1 MVNENRVLIFY
12 ITEHSGHHSAAS
24 AVEKALKLNDP
35 ACKVLCVNAFKQIFP
50 VIERLVHV
58 LYLTVIKKVPVIWE
72 RMYDNPGFFNK
83 SRFMK
88 NFVNQTGAKK
98 VKDFIDSF
106 KPQVIICTQ
115 AFPCGIVA
123 EYKKK
128 FNKKVFLIGVLTDF
142 SPHSYWIYED
152 VDYYVAPTQES
163 KQMLIQKGV
172 DERKILTFGIPI
184 DPKFNVSCDRAR
196 LLKHYGLHSEI
207 PVVLVMG
214 GGRGL
219 GPIKGLLIELD
230 NSRLDLQII
239 IVCGV
244 NVSLHNWVQ
253 GRLFKKKILNFAF
266 TDQID
271 RLMSMA
277 CVVITKPGGVTT
289 AEVLA
294 KKRPMII
301 LNPIPGQEV
310 RNTDFL
316 EKNNVAVKID
326 SPSQVSGAIEKILKE
341 SGDGSNFIASFQHLA
356 KPEASLELSGFILEQ
371 IRRNSSL

>member
-1 MVNENRVLIFY
+1 MINENRVLIFY

-24 AVEKALKLNDP
+24 AVAKALKLKCS

-83 SRFMK
+83 SRFIK
-88 NFVNQTGAKK
+88 NFVNRIGAEKIK
-98 VKDFIDSF
+98 PFVDSF
-106 KPQVIICTQ
+106 DPQVIICTQ
-115 AFPCGIVA
+115 AFPCGIAA

-128 FNKKVFLIGVLTDF
+128 FNKKVLLIGVLTDF
-142 SPHSYWIYED
+142 SPHSYWIYEG
-152 VDYYVAPTQES
+152 VDYFIVPTRES
-163 KQMLIQKGV
+163 KQMLVWKGV

-184 DPKFNVSCDRAR
+184 DPKFNISCDRAQ
-196 LLKHYGLHSEI
+196 LLKQYGLKSEI

-219 GPIKGLLIELD
+219 GPIKDLLAELD
-230 NSRLDLQII
+230 SSRLDLQII

-244 NVSLHNWVQ
+244 NASLHDWVQ
-253 GRLFKKKILNFAF
+253 GKSFKKKVLKFAF

-271 RLMSMA
+271 CLMSMA

-326 SPSQVSGAIEKILKE
+326 SPSQVSGAIEKILKKRDDE
-341 SGDGSNFIASFQHLA
+341 SDSIASFQHLA
-356 KPEASLELSGFILEQ
+356 KPEASLELSGFVLEQ
-371 IRRNSSL
+371 IRRRSL